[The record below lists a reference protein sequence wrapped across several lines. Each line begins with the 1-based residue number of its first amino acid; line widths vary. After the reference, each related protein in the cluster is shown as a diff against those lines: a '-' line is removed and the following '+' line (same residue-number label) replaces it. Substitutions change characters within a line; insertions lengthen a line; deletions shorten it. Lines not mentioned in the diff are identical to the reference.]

1 MALTHTL
8 RMLLTGS
15 GRPTYVPINATKF
28 RALKAAIDGLYEALL
43 VEEAFDAVMQNY
55 AVYER
60 GQMRLILDY
69 VVDQDHHYSV
79 MDDAR
84 RKSALHLDNLLSSA
98 RSFLDS
104 TPKRLKAIGG
114 ATLQAKFLDAT
125 HRAYDSLRGYQLMEA
140 LRNYAQHR
148 GSSITGMTWGLS
160 RSDKGGPLG
169 DDFKL
174 IHTVEARLHVDLIE
188 HEFKAKDRPLLHQLA
203 EKGSINLTPLV
214 REYVVGL
221 NRVVRDVRKQLEKRE
236 TGWHELNENALAK
249 LEVAGPGWASGAV
262 AMDAEKVVE
271 EIELTH
277 RQKERTARLR
287 KKNANLDHLVRSQ
300 LHA

>member
-1 MALTHTL
+1 MPLTHTL

-15 GRPTYVPINATKF
+15 GRATSVPISAIEF
-28 RALKAAIDGLYEALL
+28 RALKAANKGLYDALL
-43 VEEAFDAVMQNY
+43 VEEAFDAVIQNY

-69 VVDQDHHYSV
+69 VVDRDHHYSV

-104 TPKRLKAIGG
+104 TPMRLKAIGG
-114 ATLQAKFLDAT
+114 VALQARFVDAT
-125 HRAYDSLRGYQLMEA
+125 HRAYDSLPGYRLMEA

-148 GSSITGMTWGLS
+148 GSSINGMTWGLS

-188 HEFKAKDRPLLHQLA
+188 REFKAKDRPLLRQLA
-203 EKGSINLTPLV
+203 VKGSINLTPLV
-214 REYVVGL
+214 REYVVGM
-221 NRVVRDVRKQLEKRE
+221 NRVVREVREQLEKSE
-236 TGWHELNENALAK
+236 AVWHELNEKALAK
-249 LEVAGPGWASGAV
+249 LEVAGPGWAAGAV
-262 AMDAEKVVE
+262 AIDAEKVVD

-277 RQKERTARLR
+277 RQKERTAKLR
-287 KKNANLDHLVRSQ
+287 RKNGNLDHLVRSQ